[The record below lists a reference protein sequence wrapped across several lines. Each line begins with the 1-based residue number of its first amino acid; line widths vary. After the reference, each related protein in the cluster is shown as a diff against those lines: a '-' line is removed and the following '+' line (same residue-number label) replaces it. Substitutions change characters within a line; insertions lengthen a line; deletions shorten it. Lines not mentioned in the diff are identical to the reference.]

1 MFGRF
6 NMKIVILSVFLLVF
20 AGCAKV
26 ADWASPVKPETEQTG
41 DPVYDKQN
49 EVQLL
54 LPWTWIM

>member
-1 MFGRF
+1 
-6 NMKIVILSVFLLVF
+6 MKVVFLTVILLSVS
-20 AGCAKV
+20 GCAKV